1 MTLEELSIKFFL
13 PLFMVAFAR
22 RHTQALNS
30 MVQVWPFPCLP
41 LGTLMEDHQPHL
53 ETFQAALDGLDV
65 LLAQEVR
72 PR

>member
-1 MTLEELSIKFFL
+1 
-13 PLFMVAFAR
+13 
-22 RHTQALNS
+22 

-65 LLAQEVR
+65 RLAQEVH